1 MGKSTKQTNK
11 KQINGDCIAL
21 LKEWKKSSRGKYNPY
36 AKALRELQKHKTEI
50 SLDRITSVRGIGPKI
65 AAWLMKELSYVPLRE
80 SPPKQ
85 LSPPSPAPPPP
96 EMFHQWDASITNES
110 ELPYEIILIVDS
122 CEKDFPI
129 GQLHGHNIR
138 VEIRQIALGDMVF
151 IAKSADGCE
160 FILDIVIERKTIND
174 LDISIIDGRY
184 KEQKYRLHKSE
195 ISTIVYIVEGPA
207 LKTERLKTVVMT
219 LQIFDHFH
227 VQ

>member
-21 LKEWKKSSRGKYNPY
+21 LKEWKKSSRGKHNPY

-65 AAWLMKELSYVPLRE
+65 AARLMKELSYVPLRE

-110 ELPYEIILIVDS
+110 EPPYEIILIVDS
-122 CEKDFPI
+122 REKDFPI
-129 GQLHGHNIR
+129 GQLHGRNIR

-151 IAKSADGCE
+151 IAKSEDGRE
-160 FILDIVIERKTIND
+160 FVLDIVIERKTIND

-195 ISTIVYIVEGPA
+195 ISTI
-207 LKTERLKTVVMT
+207 
-219 LQIFDHFH
+219 
-227 VQ
+227 